1 MTSPHPEHCG
11 GGGGGG
17 SGDLMKP
24 PEFFVVMSIFLKRGL
39 VITNN
44 TLQK

>member
-1 MTSPHPEHCG
+1 MTSPHPEQCR